1 MSNTVSEN
9 TGLLLIDIQNDY
21 FPGGRMALHRSVE
34 AGQRAGE
41 LLERFRE
48 CSLPIVHIQH
58 ISLHAGATFFLPDT
72 EGALIH
78 DCVKPRDGES
88 VVVKHFPNSFRETN
102 LLAVLHERGIDQLV
116 VAGMMTHMCVD
127 AGVRAAV
134 DYGFKC
140 SVASDACATR
150 DLVFDGRTVS
160 AEDVHAAFLAALGT
174 AYATVCPVEHLLT
187 QPPLSL

>member
-1 MSNTVSEN
+1 MSNALSKN

-21 FPGGRMALHRSVE
+21 FPGGRMTLHRSME
-34 AGQRAGE
+34 AGQRAGV
-41 LLERFRE
+41 LLEQFRA
-48 CSLPIVHIQH
+48 CNLPIVHVQH
-58 ISLHAGATFFLPDT
+58 ISLHTGATFFLPDT

-78 DCVKPRDGES
+78 DCVKPRECEA

-102 LLAVLHERGIDQLV
+102 LLEVLQERCIDQLV

-140 SVASDACATR
+140 TVAADACATR

-160 AEDVHAAFLAALGT
+160 AEDVQAAFLAALGT
-174 AYATVCPVEHLLT
+174 AYATVCPVEHVLT
-187 QPPLSL
+187 LLSLSR